1 MVLTSD
7 IRFKRMKQEYLG
19 LHEAQDSL
27 MDKVDSFEVALLD
40 IAQVVQEN
48 RELILENRKMIQE
61 NRVAIQENK
70 EAIQANRELIL
81 ENRAMLSAIVKHLEV
96 PYQKPPMGFRP
107 E

>member
-1 MVLTSD
+1 MVTSD

-27 MDKVDSFEVALLD
+27 MDKIDTFEGALLN
-40 IAQVVQEN
+40 IAQIVQEN
-48 RELILENRKMIQE
+48 RELIQENRKLIQE
-61 NRVAIQENK
+61 NRD
-70 EAIQANRELIL
+70 LIL

-96 PYQKPPMGFRP
+96 PYEKPPMGFHP